1 MGKRANTVLF
11 ILGATVVNLIVMM
24 VVFVVLLTAFSFAL
38 AAHVPPES
46 QQWVVLG
53 LLVGSIAITYFI
65 YYRLV
70 RFLTAKYDL
79 EKHFEP
85 IFPKRK

>member
-11 ILGATVVNLIVMM
+11 ILGATVGNLIVM
-24 VVFVVLLTAFSFAL
+24 VLVFLLLLTVFSFTL
-38 AAHVPPES
+38 APRVAAEF

-53 LLVGSIAITYFI
+53 LLVGSIAMTYFV
-65 YYRLV
+65 YYRIV
-70 RFLTAKYDL
+70 RILTKKYDL